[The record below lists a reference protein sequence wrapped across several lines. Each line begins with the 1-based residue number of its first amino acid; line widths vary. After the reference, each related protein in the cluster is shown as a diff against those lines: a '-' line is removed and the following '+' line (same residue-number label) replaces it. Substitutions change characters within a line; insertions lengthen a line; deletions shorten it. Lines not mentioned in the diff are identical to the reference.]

1 MEAVTLYAYQD
12 HEIKISIEAYFEGD
26 ALIIDGYDI
35 GKKVEDYWG
44 DSDYEYKLT
53 IPPVSV
59 AFLYNYLGIAAS
71 RELLLQTLAT
81 RFNTNTCF
89 SDIRNV
95 LDQHRQPCE
104 GFSWT

>member
-12 HEIKISIEAYFEGD
+12 DEIKISIEAYFEGD

-35 GKKVEDYWG
+35 GKKVKDYWG

-53 IPPVSV
+53 IPPVTV
-59 AFLYNYLGIAAS
+59 DFLYKYFSILPS
-71 RELLLQTLAT
+71 RIELLQTLAA

-89 SDIRNV
+89 SDIRNL
-95 LDQHRQPCE
+95 LDAHQQPCE